1 MNRHEL
7 GAKAISAAEELLQ
20 SKGFISAV
28 DVLMAIGKLSKK
40 DYEDWRFRRVPHLEM
55 VLPGSLN
62 QFQFFLRTLRS
73 HAHDELKLKPSRTV
87 YMSWGKGR
95 RQPLR
100 FSKYG
105 SPHMEELY
113 STHYVGRKSADV
125 QHNFQ
130 DHTLLR
136 GPELESVT
144 TSISSQS
151 TDKTSGQQKR
161 LVKK

>member
-7 GAKAISAAEELLQ
+7 GAKAISAAEQLLQ
-20 SKGFISAV
+20 TKGFISAV
-28 DVLMAIGKLSKK
+28 DVLMALGKLSKEN
-40 DYEDWRFRRVPHLEM
+40 YERWRFRRVPHLEE

-62 QFQFFLRTLRS
+62 QFQFLLRTLRS
-73 HAHDELKLKPSRTV
+73 YARDELKLKPSRTM

-113 STHYVGRKSADV
+113 STHYIGRKPADA
-125 QHNFQ
+125 QHNLQ

-136 GPELESVT
+136 GPVLESSPA
-144 TSISSQS
+144 SISFQS
-151 TDKTSGQQKR
+151 
-161 LVKK
+161 